1 MTGIYKRHWA
11 GDRDRPALALHCM
24 MGNGAYWGP
33 IAGRLEG
40 RIDLAGF
47 DMPGHGRSDPWEPQ
61 PQGPDFHTSVTRIAA
76 SFIDRPLDLIG
87 HSLGATVALRI
98 AVAAPEAVR
107 SLTLIE
113 PVLFAAAP
121 DAEQITRDQTM
132 AEMIAQGRDD
142 DAARAFI
149 DIWGA
154 APFDSLPPATRRAMA
169 DQIKLVVDTDETLTR
184 DRAGI
189 LDEGRLETIDAP
201 VMIILGQDSPLVM
214 HRIADALAPRLADV
228 GRAVVP
234 SAGHMLPLTHAD
246 QTAGLIALNLNRA

>member
-1 MTGIYKRHWA
+1 MTGLHLRTWPGA
-11 GDRDRPALALHCM
+11 QDRPALALHCM

-47 DMPGHGRSDPWEPQ
+47 DMPGHGRSGPWEPQ

-201 VMIILGQDSPLVM
+201 VMIILGQDSPLVI

-228 GRAVVP
+228 GRAIVP

-246 QTAGLIALNLNRA
+246 QTAGLIALNLDRA